1 MGVEGKPGLLGHH
14 PPGPPRQGSG
24 RPRPPD
30 FHDIGRGR
38 GGVAGALRR
47 VVAPS
52 LILSIDSDTL
62 YAPYQQEAIR
72 DALAA
77 QGTPVEY
84 AVIHSP
90 HGHDAFLLE
99 IDQVSEALVGFLAEV
114 EKNHD

>member
-1 MGVEGKPGLLGHH
+1 M
-14 PPGPPRQGSG
+14 RC
-24 RPRPPD
+24 
-30 FHDIGRGR
+30 
-38 GGVAGALRR
+38 VASSH
-47 VVAPS
+47 PS
-52 LILSIDSDTL
+52 LIVSIDSDTL

-84 AVIHSP
+84 SVIRSP